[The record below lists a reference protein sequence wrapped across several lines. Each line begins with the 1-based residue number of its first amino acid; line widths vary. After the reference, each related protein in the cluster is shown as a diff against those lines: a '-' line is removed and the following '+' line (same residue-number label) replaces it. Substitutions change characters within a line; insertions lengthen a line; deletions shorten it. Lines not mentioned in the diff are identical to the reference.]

1 MPSHG
6 GGTLQHGVN
15 RIEQRA
21 VPMVFQDTP
30 AAFNWVVLAMVRR
43 VIGKTHGHA
52 LLVYTLDDP
61 PHKLGAA
68 AMILRAVIEIDPQG
82 GNGRKPLADRFP
94 PLGEPIHEA
103 VAGHFRG
110 HSLDKQFLQRGQEE
124 AHRGDRR
131 QRLKSVV
138 SSGDVGPS
146 LSPAREGTDLHGCFG
161 VHRDAQDAVRGIRAV
176 VDLPHVVED
185 GIGFWDFFGG

>member
-1 MPSHG
+1 MPPMPSHG

-103 VAGHFRG
+103 VA
-110 HSLDKQFLQRGQEE
+110 
-124 AHRGDRR
+124 
-131 QRLKSVV
+131 
-138 SSGDVGPS
+138 
-146 LSPAREGTDLHGCFG
+146 
-161 VHRDAQDAVRGIRAV
+161 
-176 VDLPHVVED
+176 
-185 GIGFWDFFGG
+185 